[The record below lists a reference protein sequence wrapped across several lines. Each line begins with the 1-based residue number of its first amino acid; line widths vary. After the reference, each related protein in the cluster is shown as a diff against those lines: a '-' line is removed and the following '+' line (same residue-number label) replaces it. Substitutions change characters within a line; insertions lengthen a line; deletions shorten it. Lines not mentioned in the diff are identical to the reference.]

1 MEKKNIAITVLLI
14 ALVASGIGN
23 IILAVTRPTVQPA
36 REEAY
41 IRATSAGP
49 DTLEVCDAW
58 DSASNDVLEQVVET
72 LFFYDLTDT
81 DLPMVNWLAE
91 SYYWQSTTVLQI
103 KLREGI
109 LFHDGTAFNADAA
122 KWNLDRLQYFINA
135 TGENHGTV
143 AQTKSLWSFPDG
155 VTPIMSSITSDH
167 AYNITITLNGPYA
180 PFLATLS
187 YINSGMISPT
197 AHAANVHSYIPLSTS
212 KLVGTGPFKYVS
224 YTPDVEVRLAR
235 NENYWKVADLGYG
248 IYFPLVI
255 YAIYD
260 DANTAHTAFLA
271 GTIDAN
277 AMASDQNIAVYET
290 DPNIEVYHF
299 SDDTG
304 IPSLVYQYMGINN
317 KKFNAT
323 WRKAISFAVNNTY
336 IIDELRL
343 GNAIRAYTAISPGY
357 GAAFN
362 TSLNP
367 SNHEVV
373 PDEGNIT
380 IARQT
385 IQSMGFGLGLG
396 LADDAAWIAVA
407 DGATPF
413 NSVTYTY
420 NLGNTFRTDLGVA
433 LASWLKLIGIKVVD
447 DGVEWS
453 QFLDYLYDIKEPGN
467 PDSGW
472 DHLGVYGIGW
482 APDYLSPY
490 NMLDPLFNNASG
502 SNSAQV
508 NDPKLQSMMA
518 AALSET
524 DPVARDTIYQNIQ
537 GYMATQGFNHI
548 PMYHS
553 KVLGVYRG
561 DIYGV
566 QTNAMGALRIYPIYR
581 GPYRT

>member
-23 IILAVTRPTVQPA
+23 IILAVTRPTIQPSRA
-36 REEAY
+36 NAY
-41 IRATSAGP
+41 IRGTSAGP

-72 LFFYDLTDT
+72 LFFYDLTDIN
-81 DLPMVNWLAE
+81 LPMINLLAE
-91 SYYWQSTTVLQI
+91 SYYWKSTTVLQI
-103 KLREGI
+103 KLREGVK
-109 LFHDGTAFNADAA
+109 FHDGTNFTADAA

-135 TGENHGTV
+135 TGENTGTV

-155 VTPIMSSITSDH
+155 ETPIMKSIVSDH
-167 AYNITITLNGPYA
+167 KYNITITLNGPYA

-187 YINSGMISPT
+187 YINSGMLSPT
-197 AHAANVHSYIPLSTS
+197 AMKAAGYERAYIPLST
-212 KLVGTGPFKYVS
+212 KVLPGTGPYKYVS
-224 YTPDVEVRLAR
+224 YTPDVEVRLQR
-235 NENYWKVADLGYG
+235 FDEYWQNPILGHG
-248 IYFPLVI
+248 VYFPLVI
-255 YAIYD
+255 FAIYD
-260 DANTAHTAFLA
+260 DANTAHTAFLD

-277 AMASDQNIAVYET
+277 DMASDQNIAVYET
-290 DPNIEVYHF
+290 DPDITVYHF
-299 SDDTG
+299 TDVTH
-304 IPSLVYQYMGINN
+304 IPSLVYQYMGVNN
-317 KKFNAT
+317 KKYNAT
-323 WRKAISFAVNNTY
+323 WRKAFSFATNNSY
-336 IIDELRL
+336 IIKELRL

-362 TSLNP
+362 TSLETDPN
-367 SNHEVV
+367 VV

-380 IARQT
+380 IARET
-385 IQSMGFGLGLG
+385 MVGMGFGSMSWTNKQWT
-396 LADDAAWIAVA
+396 DQ
-407 DGATPF
+407 ATGNSPF
-413 NSVTYTY
+413 ATVTYTY

-433 LASWLKLIGIKVVD
+433 MTSWLHKIGVAVND

-472 DHLGVYGIGW
+472 DHLGIYGIGW

-490 NMLDPLFNNASG
+490 NMLDPLFNNVSG

-508 NDPKLQSMMA
+508 NDPKLQTMMA
-518 AALSET
+518 EALAETNAA
-524 DPVARDTIYQNIQ
+524 ARDIIYQNIQ

-553 KVLGVYRG
+553 KVLGVHRA

-566 QTNAMGALRIYPIYR
+566 PYNAMAALRIYPMYR